1 MENWLN
7 IIRPIASDPIA
18 CVALILGAAL
28 IADALLLRFPR
39 GSDDAFFE
47 PSDDARHDSRTDRQI
62 QRTAADTLRG
72 LDLRV
77 VAQAV
82 EDMIID
88 REHLTRI
95 LGTGALDLWIDLDL
109 EERHEGPTLRTRA
122 KIAAFEPVPL
132 DEARVAQ
139 CARMI
144 KRRVTEELTQLLGVD
159 DAAAFVTGGVTIET
173 AIGRSA

>member
-18 CVALILGAAL
+18 SVALILGAAL
-28 IADALLLRFPR
+28 IADALLLRIPR
-39 GSDDAFFE
+39 GSGDEFSE
-47 PSDDARHDSRTDRQI
+47 LSDDERYEARNDRKA

-72 LDLRV
+72 LDLRL

-109 EERHEGPTLRTRA
+109 EERQDGPTLRTRA

-144 KRRVTEELTQLLGVD
+144 KRRVTEELTQVLGVD
-159 DAAAFVTGGVTIET
+159 DAASFVAGGITIET
-173 AIGRSA
+173 AIDRTA